1 MQHKTFDT
9 CITSGYAYFY
19 EGVPERVRGRKT
31 PEGRPRNREPM
42 GQKGSDKGCDQTGQH
57 PPVAYSAGGLRQT
70 CTERQAMKV
79 VSFSIFKGGTGK
91 TTTTVSTAA
100 ALVKKGKRVLLVDL
114 DQQASATRYLDLDP
128 EATPSLYEVFTGAK
142 SAQAAIRPTK
152 FGIDVLP
159 SHVLLAAIEEA
170 LEPGDEQKLAAMLT
184 PLKQVYDFI
193 LIDTPPGKAM
203 LAFNG
208 LAAADL
214 IVIPASAER
223 MAVDGVADLITHVQK
238 IMWSKFALTDQELRI
253 LFTMYRSTTSH
264 SPAVVENARKI
275 WRENVLNV
283 KIPHSTLFS
292 RSYDEKTPVGM
303 LEPTHPG
310 AIAYN
315 VFADWLIDNSK
326 Q

>member
-1 MQHKTFDT
+1 
-9 CITSGYAYFY
+9 
-19 EGVPERVRGRKT
+19 
-31 PEGRPRNREPM
+31 
-42 GQKGSDKGCDQTGQH
+42 
-57 PPVAYSAGGLRQT
+57 
-70 CTERQAMKV
+70 MKV

-100 ALVKKGKRVLLVDL
+100 ALALRGQRVLIVDL
-114 DQQASATRYLDLDP
+114 DQQASATRYLGLDP
-128 EATPSLYEVFTGAK
+128 EATPSLYEVFMGAK
-142 SAQAAIRPTK
+142 SAQAAIRNTK

-170 LEPGDEQKLAAMLT
+170 LEPGDEQRLSAMLN
-184 PLKQVYDFI
+184 PLKQEYDFI

-238 IMWSKFALTDQELRI
+238 IMWSKFALTHHALQI
-253 LFTMYRSTTSH
+253 LFTMYRSTTAH
-264 SPAVVENARKI
+264 SPAIVANARKI
-275 WRENVLNV
+275 WRDNILSV

-292 RSYDEKTPVGM
+292 RSYDEKTPM
-303 LEPTHPG
+303 CILDPKHPG
-310 AIAYN
+310 AIAYD
-315 VFADWLIDNSK
+315 VLADWLITYNNEAA
-326 Q
+326 

>member
-1 MQHKTFDT
+1 
-9 CITSGYAYFY
+9 
-19 EGVPERVRGRKT
+19 
-31 PEGRPRNREPM
+31 
-42 GQKGSDKGCDQTGQH
+42 
-57 PPVAYSAGGLRQT
+57 
-70 CTERQAMKV
+70 MKV

-100 ALVKKGKRVLLVDL
+100 ALAKEGKRVLLVDL

-128 EATPSLYEVFTGAK
+128 EAMPSLYEVFMGLK
-142 SAQAAIRPTK
+142 SAQAAIRQTK

-170 LEPGDEQKLAAMLT
+170 LEPGDEQKLSAMLN
-184 PLKQVYDFI
+184 PLKNEYDFI

-238 IMWSKFALTDQELRI
+238 IIWNKYALSHQELRI
-253 LFTMYRSTTSH
+253 LFTMYRSTTTH
-264 SPAVVENARKI
+264 SPAIIANARKI
-275 WRENVLNV
+275 WRDNILSV

-292 RSYDEKTPVGM
+292 RSYDQKIPVSM
-303 LEPTHPG
+303 LEAKHPG
-310 AIAYN
+310 SIAYD
-315 VFADWLIDNSK
+315 VFADWLISYENA
-326 Q
+326 